1 MGHTPLELQLM
12 KENAELR
19 AEIAALRE
27 ELAQLKR
34 MLFGKKSEKIPS
46 VSKEFRASKKP
57 SADEESAAV
66 RKPEVIE
73 VRHEVAAT
81 LPEDQRRCPHCHQL
95 AEKPLGEGKVSTVQD
110 YVPVRFVL
118 YRHVRQT
125 VVCPC
130 GKHIVTAPVP
140 VKPFEKSQYG
150 AGFIAHMVVEKCAD
164 AIPLNRLASM
174 FRRQGADISVSSMND
189 QFHQAAQTIAP
200 LAELIEQEIAKE
212 EIVQAD
218 ETPLKM
224 KDPHTP
230 ASEKAQTD
238 GKKKSPRGYSWVFLS
253 DRYALYKYSSRSGD
267 TPVQVLGGSSGT
279 LVVDAYSGYN
289 EVTQPDGRQ
298 RAGCLAHVRRKFFEA
313 RLAGALIADQP
324 IGIIREIYRVEHE
337 AREKDVQRTEAH
349 LQMRQAR
356 AAPLMAQLHAW
367 LQGNEDMIPPQS
379 ALGKAIAYALNQ
391 WDELNVFLTDAR
403 IPVDNNASE
412 RALRKVA
419 LGRKNWLFVGNPE
432 SGENYATLM
441 TLVSTCELNGVNP
454 EEYLRD
460 VLLRIHTTPLY
471 QLADLLPH
479 NWRLQPAAA

>member
-1 MGHTPLELQLM
+1 MEHTPLELQLM

-46 VSKEFRASKKP
+46 VSREFREPAKP
-57 SADEESAAV
+57 APKEDSAAT

-81 LPEDQRRCPHCHQL
+81 VSEDERRCPHCHQL
-95 AEKPLGEGKVSTVQD
+95 AEKPMGEGKISTVQD
-110 YVPVRFVL
+110 YVPMRFVL
-118 YRHVRQT
+118 YRHVRQKT
-125 VVCPC
+125 VCPC

-140 VKPFEKSQYG
+140 TKPFERGQYG
-150 AGFIAHMVVEKCAD
+150 AGFISHLVVSKCND
-164 AIPLNRLASM
+164 AMPLNRLASV
-174 FRRQGADISVSSMND
+174 FRRQGADISVSTMND
-189 QFHQAAQTIAP
+189 QFHQAAQTLSPIAERI
-200 LAELIEQEIAKE
+200 AEELAKE

-224 KDPHTP
+224 KDPHVS
-230 ASEKAQTD
+230 AAEKAAV
-238 GKKKSPRGYSWVFLS
+238 KKASPRGYAWVFLS
-253 DRYALYKYSSRSGD
+253 TLYALYKYSSRSGQ

-289 EVTQPDGRQ
+289 EITQPDGRQ

-313 RLAGALIADQP
+313 RLAGALIADEA
-324 IGIIREIYRVEHE
+324 IRIIREVYRVEHD
-337 AREKDVQRTEAH
+337 ARALGVQRTEEH
-349 LQMRQAR
+349 LRMRQAR

-367 LQGNEDMIPPQS
+367 LREQEDMIPPQS
-379 ALGKAIAYALNQ
+379 ALGKAISYALNQ
-391 WDELNVFLTDAR
+391 WDELNVFLTDAC

-412 RALRKVA
+412 RGLRKVA

-432 SGENYATLM
+432 SGQNYATLM

-454 EEYLRD
+454 EEYLKD
-460 VLLRIHTTPLY
+460 VLLRIHTTPPD
-471 QLADLLPH
+471 QIADLLPH
-479 NWRLQPAAA
+479 NWKPLTPAA

>member
-1 MGHTPLELQLM
+1 MGPKPTYDELL
-12 KENAELR
+12 KENAALR
-19 AEIAALRE
+19 EEVAALRE

-46 VSKEFRASKKP
+46 VSREFREPAKAAPKVEPAP
-57 SADEESAAV
+57 S

-73 VRHEVAAT
+73 VLHEVAAT
-81 LPEDQRRCPHCHQL
+81 MTEDERRCPHCHQM
-95 AEKPLGEGKVSTVQD
+95 ADKPMGEGKVSTVQD
-110 YVPVRFVL
+110 YVPMRFVL
-118 YRHVRQT
+118 YRHVRQKT
-125 VVCPC
+125 VCPC

-140 VKPFEKSQYG
+140 EKPFERGQYG
-150 AGFIAHMVVEKCAD
+150 AGFISHLVVSKCND
-164 AIPLNRLASM
+164 AMPLNRLASV
-174 FRRQGADISVSSMND
+174 FRRQGADISVSTMND
-189 QFHQAAQTIAP
+189 QFHQAAQTLSPIAQRI
-200 LAELIEQEIAKE
+200 AEELAKE

-224 KDPHTP
+224 KDPHVP
-230 ASEKAQTD
+230 AAEKAAE
-238 GKKKSPRGYSWVFLS
+238 KKAAPRGYSWVFLS
-253 DRYALYKYSSRSGD
+253 DRYALYKYSSRSGQ

-313 RLAGALIADQP
+313 LLAGALVADEA
-324 IGIIREIYRVEHE
+324 IKIIREIFRVEHDE
-337 AREKDVQRTEAH
+337 RELGVQRTEAH
-349 LQMRQAR
+349 LRMRQTR

-367 LQGNEDMIPPQS
+367 LREQEDMIPPQS
-379 ALGKAIAYALNQ
+379 ALGKAISYTLNQ
-391 WDELNVFLTDAR
+391 WDELNVFLTDAC

-412 RALRKVA
+412 RGLRKVA

-454 EEYLRD
+454 EEYLQD
-460 VLLRIHTTPLY
+460 VLLRDRHATTSD
-471 QLADLLPH
+471 QIADLLPH
-479 NWRLQPAAA
+479 NWKPLAPAA